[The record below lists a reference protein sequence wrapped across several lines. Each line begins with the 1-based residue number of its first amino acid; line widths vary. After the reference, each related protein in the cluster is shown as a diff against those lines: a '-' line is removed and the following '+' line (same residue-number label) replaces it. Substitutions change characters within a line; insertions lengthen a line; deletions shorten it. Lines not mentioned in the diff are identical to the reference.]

1 MAVLAVQNAASGVHD
16 PPAPGNQ
23 LGKQEFLQLLV
34 AQLRN
39 QDPLR
44 PMEDREFIAQ
54 LAQLTTMETLQ
65 QMQSTLE
72 SMLGAQLLGHAMGL
86 IGRNVTAM
94 RPGGETVNGVV
105 QGVRLEGADVLL
117 DLGST
122 SIYLSEVHEVQTAA
136 TSGG

>member
-1 MAVLAVQNAASGVHD
+1 MAIHAVQSTASGIHD
-16 PPAPGNQ
+16 PPAPTNQ

-65 QMQSTLE
+65 RMQSTLE
-72 SMLGAQLLGHAMGL
+72 SMLGAQLLSHAMGL
-86 IGRNVTAM
+86 IGHNVTAIQ
-94 RPGGETVNGVV
+94 PGGEMVTGTV
-105 QGVRLEGADVLL
+105 QGVRLEGAEILL

-122 SIYLSEVHEVQTAA
+122 SIYLSDVQAVQTAA
-136 TSGG
+136 SGG